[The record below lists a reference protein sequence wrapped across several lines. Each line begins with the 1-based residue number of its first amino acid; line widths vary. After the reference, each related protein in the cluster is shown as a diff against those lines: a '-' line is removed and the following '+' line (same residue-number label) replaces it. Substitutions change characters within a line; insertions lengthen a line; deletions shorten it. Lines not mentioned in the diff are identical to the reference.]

1 MKATDEVIVV
11 KNLELMDLEVAFSS
25 VELMVKPLDFDVES
39 VSFDVVL
46 MAFDVVVSSI
56 VVTAGSNNRNRIHIN
71 KANSIEYYY
80 THG

>member
-39 VSFDVVL
+39 ISFDVVL
-46 MAFDVVVSSI
+46 MEFDVESNEEIVVSSI

-71 KANSIEYYY
+71 YLKQS
-80 THG
+80 